1 MLLNE
6 ETGYFRQI
14 PGWNLNCAAIGAV
27 IAELSLVSRIDT
39 DMTSLILLDESET
52 GNPILDS
59 VLQEIAR
66 EPAQRSA
73 QYWIER
79 LSPLAESI
87 IDSTL
92 ERLVDLNI
100 LEHHSGDFWSLTRTA
115 WQPDLYG
122 NTQEGSAVEFVK
134 MRLGRII
141 FDNQIPDPRDVI
153 IVCLA
158 NACDVLRHTFELD
171 HDAEKRIELICQLE
185 LIGRAI
191 VNAIDESLASPAL
204 RRAPL
209 SKPIPRVPLRKLLF
223 HHHGKDGNL
232 SALFADLAAQYGPV
246 FQFKVPFSKNTKVFL
261 AGPETNRW
269 THRYGRLFI
278 TSRSYFADIEKTY
291 GAHGLLPALDG
302 PDHFRL
308 RKALR
313 PSYGRA
319 RAEEQIDEV
328 IRHARSYMSDWKVGD
343 TVPIVTDTRRFV
355 NSQFSPLLVS
365 IDSQDVVD
373 DMIAFKIRALNT
385 HVAKVPPK
393 FLLHTPGMKR
403 RAKAID
409 TVMNRIESSHTPA
422 QRSGCPRDHVD
433 DVLSLHHSDPQ
444 LMPEA
449 NLRFV
454 FTTPLLASMYL
465 GDQLSFA
472 IHAMISQPEL
482 YTKIRTEAD
491 KLFASGNPRQE
502 DLTSDTIDVTQRFI
516 MECLRM
522 YPIVGVSLRTVMNTC
537 VVSDYVL
544 PAGSQVHIAQTASHY
559 MSDVFPDPF
568 TFDIDRYL
576 PSRKEHLTTGY
587 APFGLGTHRCLGF
600 QLVEWALAL
609 NLLLLA
615 RHFTFDL
622 APASQ
627 NLKISMVPSMSPK
640 KKLKFVITE
649 QRHELRV

>member
-6 ETGYFRQI
+6 ETGYFRQV

-27 IAELSLVSRIDT
+27 LAELSLVARIDT
-39 DMTSLILLDESET
+39 DMTSLILLDKTET
-52 GNPILDS
+52 GDPILDS
-59 VLQEIAR
+59 VLNEIAR
-66 EPAQRSA
+66 EPEQRSA

-92 ERLVDLNI
+92 ERLVNLDI
-100 LEHHSGDFWSLTRTA
+100 LEHHSGDFWSLSRTA
-115 WQPDLYG
+115 WQPELYG
-122 NTQEGSAVEFVK
+122 NTQEGTAVEFVK
-134 MRLGRII
+134 MRIGRMI
-141 FDNQIPDPRDVI
+141 FDSVIPDPRDI
-153 IVCLA
+153 IIICLA
-158 NACDVLRHTFELD
+158 NACGILRHTFELD
-171 HDAEKRIELICQLE
+171 NDAETRIELICQLE

-191 VNAIDESLASPAL
+191 ANAIEESLAGPAL
-204 RRAPL
+204 RRPTL

-223 HHHGKDGNL
+223 HRHSKDGNL
-232 SALFADLAAQYGPV
+232 SALLADLAGTYGSV
-246 FQFKVPFSKNTKVFL
+246 FQLKVPFSKTPKVFL

-269 THRYGRLFI
+269 THRYGRLYI
-278 TSRSYFADIEKTY
+278 TSRGYFADIEKTY

-319 RAEEQIDEV
+319 RAEEQIGD
-328 IRHARSYMSDWKVGD
+328 IIHHARTYISEWNVGD
-343 TVPIVTDTRRFV
+343 VIPIVENTRRYV

-385 HVAKVPPK
+385 HVAKVLPK

-409 TVMNRIESSHTPA
+409 TVMDRIQVNHTPA

-433 DVLSLHHSDPQ
+433 DILGLHHSDPQ

-454 FTTPLLASMYL
+454 FTAPLLASMYL

-472 IHAMISQPEL
+472 IYAMISQPEL
-482 YTKIRTEAD
+482 YAKIRAEAD
-491 KLFASGNPRQE
+491 KLFAGGDPQQE
-502 DLTSDTIDVTQRFI
+502 DLTSDAIDVTQRFI

-522 YPIVGVSLRTVMNTC
+522 YPIVGVSMRTVMNTC
-537 VVSDYVL
+537 VVEDYVL
-544 PAGSQVHIAQTASHY
+544 QAGSQVHIAQTASHY
-559 MSDVFPDPF
+559 MSEVFPDPF

-600 QLVEWALAL
+600 QLVEWAMAI

-615 RHFTFDL
+615 HHFTFEL
-622 APASQ
+622 PPASQ
-627 NLKISMVPSMSPK
+627 NLKISMIPTMSPK

-649 QRHELRV
+649 QRHELPV

>member
-27 IAELSLVSRIDT
+27 LAELSLVARIDT
-39 DMTSLILLDESET
+39 DMTSLILLDETET
-52 GNPILDS
+52 GDPILDP
-59 VLQEIAR
+59 VLNEIAR
-66 EPAQRSA
+66 EPEQRSA

-87 IDSTL
+87 IDFTL
-92 ERLVDLNI
+92 ERLVDLDI
-100 LEHHSGDFWSLTRTA
+100 LEHHAGDFWSLSRTA
-115 WQPDLYG
+115 WRPELYG
-122 NTQEGSAVEFVK
+122 STQEGTAVEFVK
-134 MRLGRII
+134 MRIGRMI
-141 FDNQIPDPRDVI
+141 FDNVIPDPRDI
-153 IVCLA
+153 IIICLA

-171 HDAEKRIELICQLE
+171 DNAEKRIELICQLE

-191 VNAIDESLASPAL
+191 ANAIEESLAGPAL
-204 RRAPL
+204 RRPTL

-223 HHHGKDGNL
+223 HRHSKDGNL
-232 SALFADLAAQYGPV
+232 SALLADLAAKYGPI
-246 FQFKVPFSKNTKVFL
+246 FQFKIPFSKNARVFL
-261 AGPETNRW
+261 AGPDTNRW
-269 THRYGRLFI
+269 THRYGRLYI
-278 TSRSYFADIEKTY
+278 TSRSHFADIEKTY

-319 RAEEQIDEV
+319 RAEEQIDG
-328 IRHARSYMSDWKVGD
+328 IIHHARAYISEWNVGD
-343 TVPIVTDTRRFV
+343 AIPIVKNTRRYV

-373 DMIAFKIRALNT
+373 DLIAFKIRALNT
-385 HVAKVPPK
+385 HVAKVLPK
-393 FLLHTPGMKR
+393 FLLNTPGMKR

-409 TVMNRIESSHTPA
+409 TVMDRIQVSHTPA

-433 DVLSLHHSDPQ
+433 DILGLHHSDPQ

-454 FTTPLLASMYL
+454 FTAPLLASMYL

-472 IHAMISQPEL
+472 IYAMISQPEL
-482 YTKIRTEAD
+482 YTKIRAEAD
-491 KLFASGNPRQE
+491 ELFAGGDPQQE
-502 DLTSDTIDVTQRFI
+502 DLTSDAIDVTQRFI

-522 YPIVGVSLRTVMNTC
+522 YPIVGVSLRTVINTC
-537 VVSDYVL
+537 VVEDYVL
-544 PAGSQVHIAQTASHY
+544 QVGSQVHIAQTASHY
-559 MSDVFPDPF
+559 MSEVFPDPF

-600 QLVEWALAL
+600 QLVEWAMAI

-615 RHFTFDL
+615 YHFTFEL
-622 APASQ
+622 PSASQ

-640 KKLKFVITE
+640 KNLKFVITE
-649 QRHELRV
+649 QRHELHV

>member
-6 ETGYFRQI
+6 ETGYFRPI
-14 PGWNLNCAAIGAV
+14 PGWNLNCAVFGAV
-27 IAELSLVSRIDT
+27 LAELSLVARIDT
-39 DMTSLILLDESET
+39 DMTSLILLDETET
-52 GNPILDS
+52 GDPILDS
-59 VLQEIAR
+59 VLNKIAR
-66 EPAQRSA
+66 EPEQRSA

-92 ERLVDLNI
+92 ERLVDLDI
-100 LEHHSGDFWSLTRTA
+100 LEHHSGDFWSLSRTA
-115 WQPDLYG
+115 WRPELYG
-122 NTQEGSAVEFVK
+122 YTQEGTAVEFVK
-134 MRLGRII
+134 IRIGRMI
-141 FDNQIPDPRDVI
+141 FDNVIPNPRDI
-153 IVCLA
+153 IIICLA

-171 HDAEKRIELICQLE
+171 NDAEKRIGLICQLE

-191 VNAIDESLASPAL
+191 ANAIEENLAGPAL
-204 RRAPL
+204 RRPTL

-223 HHHGKDGNL
+223 HRHRKDGNL
-232 SALFADLAAQYGPV
+232 SALLADLAAKYGPI
-246 FQFKVPFSKNTKVFL
+246 FQFKIPFSKNPKVFM
-261 AGPETNRW
+261 AGPDTNRW
-269 THRYGRLFI
+269 THRYGRLYI

-313 PSYGRA
+313 PGYGRA
-319 RAEEQIDEV
+319 RAEEQISD
-328 IRHARSYMSDWKVGD
+328 IIHHARTYISEWNVGD
-343 TVPIVTDTRRFV
+343 AIPVVENTRRYV
-355 NSQFSPLLVS
+355 NSQFSPLLLS

-385 HVAKVPPK
+385 HVAKVLPK

-409 TVMNRIESSHTPA
+409 TVMDRVHVNHTPT

-433 DVLSLHHSDPQ
+433 DVLDLHHSDPQ
-444 LMPEA
+444 LMPET

-454 FTTPLLASMYL
+454 FTAPLLASMYL

-472 IHAMISQPEL
+472 IYAMISRPEL
-482 YTKIRTEAD
+482 YAKIRAEAD
-491 KLFASGNPRQE
+491 KLFAGGDPQQE
-502 DLTSDTIDVTQRFI
+502 DLTSDAIDVTQRFI

-537 VVSDYVL
+537 VVKDYIL
-544 PAGSQVHIAQTASHY
+544 QAGSQVYIAQTASHY
-559 MSDVFPDPF
+559 MSEVFPDPF

-600 QLVEWALAL
+600 QLVEWGMAI

-615 RHFTFDL
+615 HHFTFEL
-622 APASQ
+622 PPASQ
-627 NLKISMVPSMSPK
+627 HLKISMVPSMSPK
-640 KKLKFVITE
+640 KNLKFVITE
-649 QRHELRV
+649 QRHELHV